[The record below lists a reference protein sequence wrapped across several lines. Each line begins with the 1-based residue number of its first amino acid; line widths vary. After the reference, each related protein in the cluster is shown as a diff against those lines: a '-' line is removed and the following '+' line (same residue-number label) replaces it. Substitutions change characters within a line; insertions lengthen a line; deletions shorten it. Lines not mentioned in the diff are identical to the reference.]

1 MGIMSVVEDVDTRTD
16 DEPDP
21 TWDEAVASFEAATP
35 VRVVRPP
42 RQLRVVYRYADRTFT
57 ATSPDL
63 TGFEVSGPNLDLTRR
78 LVRQDLAAYL
88 DPAVEVIERYPAPEP
103 QIGTT
108 AASTSHFALNSPRE
122 IISVTSLGTGRAFVS
137 PGLGTM
143 LLVRA

>member
-1 MGIMSVVEDVDTRTD
+1 MD

-21 TWDEAVASFEAATP
+21 TWEAAIAAFEAATP
-35 VRVVRPP
+35 ARVARPP
-42 RQLRVVYRYADRTFT
+42 RQLTVLYRYADRTFT

-78 LVRQDLAAYL
+78 LVQQDLAAFL

-108 AASTSHFALNSPRE
+108 D
-122 IISVTSLGTGRAFVS
+122 
-137 PGLGTM
+137 
-143 LLVRA
+143 